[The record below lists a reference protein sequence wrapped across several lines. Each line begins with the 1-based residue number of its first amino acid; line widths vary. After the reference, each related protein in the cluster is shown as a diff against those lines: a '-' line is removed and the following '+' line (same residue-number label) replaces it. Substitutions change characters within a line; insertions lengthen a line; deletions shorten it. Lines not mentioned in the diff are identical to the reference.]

1 MKRARKIW
9 RDAIEAVVLRLG
21 EAAPPRVL
29 AWYDEESLAR
39 RRRAQAEARRR
50 RGGARTREQY
60 FAEVRAKAATRKAA
74 VPLEERRAADRDR
87 VRERRAAM
95 PLEER
100 RAEWARHQRA
110 RRARLRAAQEAV
122 TASHVEAAE

>member
-1 MKRARKIW
+1 MKHARKIW

-29 AWYDEESLAR
+29 AWYDEETTVR
-39 RRRAQAEARRR
+39 RSKRAQAI
-50 RGGARTREQY
+50 
-60 FAEVRAKAATRKAA
+60 
-74 VPLEERRAADRDR
+74 
-87 VRERRAAM
+87 ERRAAM
-95 PLEER
+95 TPEER
-100 RAEWARHQRA
+100 RAEWTRHQRA

>member
-21 EAAPPRVL
+21 EAAPPRVV

-39 RRRAQAEARRR
+39 RRRAQSEARRR
-50 RGGARTREQY
+50 RGEARTREQY
-60 FAEVRAKAATRKAA
+60 LAEVRAEAAARKAA

-87 VRERRAAM
+87 TRERRAAM
-95 PLEER
+95 PIEER
-100 RAEWARHQRA
+100 RSEWARHQRA
-110 RRARLRAAQEAV
+110 RRARLRAAQEA
-122 TASHVEAAE
+122 TSLAEAAE